1 MFNKIKQYFNQKN
14 LFDERY
20 RYLFDEPTMDEY
32 VCFDVETTGLDTKV
46 DDIISIGAVKIRDNK
61 ILTSQKFE
69 RFVKPKSA
77 MNEESI
83 KIHRIRCCDLEEAA
97 EIDEVIEEFLEF
109 IGNRKL
115 VGYYLEF
122 DVAMVNRVLKPR
134 IGITLPNEQI
144 EVSALYYDFKIGAIP
159 QGNVDLRFDTIM
171 KELKLPFMGKHDA
184 LNDAIM
190 TAMIFIKLNNLK
202 GIR

>member
-1 MFNKIKQYFNQKN
+1 MFNRIKQYFNQKR
-14 LFDERY
+14 LSDEGY
-20 RYLFDEPTMDEY
+20 RYLFDAPVEGEY
-32 VCFDVETTGLDTKV
+32 ICFDVETTGLDPKT
-46 DDIISIGAVKIRDNK
+46 DDIISIGAVLIKDNK

-69 RFVKPKSA
+69 RFVKPKSV

-83 KIHRIRCCDLEEAA
+83 KIHRIRCCDLEEAS
-97 EIDEVIEEFLEF
+97 EIDEVIEDFLAF

-122 DVAMVNRVLKPR
+122 DVAMINKYIKPR

-144 EVSALYYDFKIGAIP
+144 EVSALYYDYKIDFIP
-159 QGNVDLRFDTIM
+159 QGHVDLRFDTIM
-171 KELKLPFMGKHDA
+171 KDLKLPMMGKHDS

-190 TAMIFIKLNNLK
+190 TAMLFIKLNYPK
-202 GIR
+202 R